1 MKIKNIRLAGLG
13 FIAAA
18 ALSACSD
25 VVNYED
31 ELVDKFAADGA
42 PVIEAIYDVQDTGFA
57 EPLTGGV
64 LNQMLRIK
72 GKNLSFVKKI
82 TFNGVEVDVRQVYA
96 ESANSYVKIPRV
108 IPESVT
114 NQLVYETQNGTVTRE
129 FEVNIPTLEL
139 DGLKNEFT
147 LPGKQVGDYFDLY
160 GFNDSTSTTATI
172 TITNAEQAYHETIK
186 CDSCT
191 EEFSSII
198 IPKDCPENSL
208 ITFAWDEMGTQK
220 TKTIPYRM
228 TKDLMFGDFTGD
240 LGWWNDWGR
249 GLVYTS
255 QSSDD
260 PEDLGYAYLRVTGTY
275 GSWAWNST
283 GFGCNWRWLDASAH
297 PENYWVKFEVWT
309 ASGSPFY
316 SYGNN
321 DIYNNKNGGY
331 CITLN
336 NGDPRRQFDPVAEYG
351 LRNTYGQWITVR
363 MPLDEMISGKPLPTE
378 ESWVNTEFVLQPNND
393 DGWTVDHAFG
403 QFRIEPKNY

>member
-129 FEVNIPTLEL
+129 FEVNIPTLQL

-147 LPGKQVGDYFDLY
+147 LPGKQVQLVGDYFDLY
-160 GFNDSTSTTATI
+160 GFNDSTTTT
-172 TITNAEQAYHETIK
+172 
-186 CDSCT
+186 
-191 EEFSSII
+191 
-198 IPKDCPENSL
+198 
-208 ITFAWDEMGTQK
+208 
-220 TKTIPYRM
+220 
-228 TKDLMFGDFTGD
+228 
-240 LGWWNDWGR
+240 
-249 GLVYTS
+249 
-255 QSSDD
+255 
-260 PEDLGYAYLRVTGTY
+260 
-275 GSWAWNST
+275 
-283 GFGCNWRWLDASAH
+283 
-297 PENYWVKFEVWT
+297 
-309 ASGSPFY
+309 
-316 SYGNN
+316 
-321 DIYNNKNGGY
+321 
-331 CITLN
+331 
-336 NGDPRRQFDPVAEYG
+336 
-351 LRNTYGQWITVR
+351 
-363 MPLDEMISGKPLPTE
+363 
-378 ESWVNTEFVLQPNND
+378 
-393 DGWTVDHAFG
+393 
-403 QFRIEPKNY
+403 